1 MLRESQGG
9 WCRKRWFPLDHRP
22 ARVRDPHPCYPD
34 TAVAGQHSL
43 SLRAREASLDQLGE
57 DRGAD
62 ALRKHQRLGAAL
74 RVIDEMR

>member
-1 MLRESQGG
+1 
-9 WCRKRWFPLDHRP
+9 
-22 ARVRDPHPCYPD
+22 
-34 TAVAGQHSL
+34 VAGQHSL